1 MNNGPKIYLSQEVPQ
16 WMKDMFED
24 LRSAITR
31 PSPDPPS
38 IYGLGTTSRPNW
50 RVAHFFA
57 GRQSASQT
65 SSKVRHQV
73 RLRGRRGR
81 RREVRPTTLLDMP
94 STPPHSG
101 SAITLRLTQA
111 RPFAR

>member
-1 MNNGPKIYLSQEVPQ
+1 
-16 WMKDMFED
+16 MKDMFEE

-50 RVAHFFA
+50 RAAHFFA

-65 SSKVRHQV
+65 SSKVRHQE
-73 RLRGRRGR
+73 RLRGRRLR
-81 RREVRPTTLLDMP
+81 RRELSPNILPDMP
-94 STPPHSG
+94 SAPPHTE
-101 SAITLRLTQA
+101 SAINLRLTQA